1 MRKYS
6 LAVLNNRDE
15 IIDEGL
21 FNLELV
27 TGASGNGF
35 KLDMSTISSD
45 LEDVITKVVQEKQD
59 IKFTVQQVGESY
71 QKANVLAGWIQRYSS
86 PEYTMVLR
94 YNDGVNTRMCEGRV
108 ISLTKDEQS
117 HIGVLPQVLTFR
129 QTTPYFLQRKNQLT
143 ITQSAVGKMYPFSYP
158 YRYGAKRIDNN
169 IINNEYLVEVPLI
182 LTISGA
188 IVNPRISL
196 INEDG
201 VEYNIVQI
209 NDTIYDG
216 EKVVINSAQKKI
228 IKVYANGEEE
238 DLSPKVNPE
247 QDSFLRAGSGTSR
260 LNINIDG
267 VSENFGLLGS
277 WRQYLL

>member
-15 IIDEGL
+15 IINEGL

-94 YNDGVNTRMCEGRV
+94 YNDGINTRMCVGRV

-129 QTTPYFLQRKNQLT
+129 QTTPFFLQRRNSLIFKK
-143 ITQSAVGKMYPFSYP
+143 SAFGKTYPFNYSYS
-158 YRYGAKRIDNN
+158 YGSKTFENNVID
-169 IINNEYLVEVPLI
+169 NEYLIEIPLI
-182 LTISGA
+182 LIIEGA
-188 IVNPRISL
+188 ITNPKIDLVDENDNS
-196 INEDG
+196 
-201 VEYNIVQI
+201 YNAVQI
-209 NDTIYDG
+209 QDTIYDG
-216 EKVVINSAQKKI
+216 EKLIINSAQRKI
-228 IKVYANGEEE
+228 RKVFADGTEE
-238 DLSPKVNPE
+238 DWSHMINPAY
-247 QDSFLRAGSGTSR
+247 DTYLKAKS
-260 LNINIDG
+260 G
-267 VSENFGLLGS
+267 VSRIYINTDGIGEDFSLSGS